1 MQDAEEAAAA
11 EGGEAVS
18 SGGVAGASVNDVVVP
33 ADEVRLQ
40 GLVDD
45 RVGVF
50 DAAEGL
56 VGEDDAEAEGVVGGV
71 ALVDGDLTDG
81 VEALEEGGGVGRRGL
96 IAARR
101 GWPVLAGGC
110 GFVVV
115 ARARSQA
122 RCSTRPRAPR
132 VGSTALGR
140 AHPVYLPC
148 HFGGRFS
155 VKAAWNS
162 A

>member
-1 MQDAEEAAAA
+1 MRCGRKTSRYSSRVALCTPSAATTRSWVREPVRGRCLGAQAQVHAEVAAAVVQDAEEAAAA

-18 SGGVAGASVNDVVVP
+18 SGGVAGASVIVDVVP

-81 VEALEEGGGVGRRGL
+81 VEALEEGGGVEAAGASADDRG
-96 IAARR
+96 A
-101 GWPVLAGGC
+101 
-110 GFVVV
+110 
-115 ARARSQA
+115 
-122 RCSTRPRAPR
+122 
-132 VGSTALGR
+132 
-140 AHPVYLPC
+140 
-148 HFGGRFS
+148 
-155 VKAAWNS
+155 
-162 A
+162 